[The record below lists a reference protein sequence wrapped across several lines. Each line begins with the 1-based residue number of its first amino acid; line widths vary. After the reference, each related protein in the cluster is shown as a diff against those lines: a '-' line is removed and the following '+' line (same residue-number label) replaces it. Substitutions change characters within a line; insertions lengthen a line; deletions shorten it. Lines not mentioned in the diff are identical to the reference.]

1 MIILNFQNFHQTYRL
16 SHNDIFFYMKS
27 LEFNTK
33 KQFKKHLK
41 VELRESCN
49 Q

>member
-16 SHNDIFFYMKS
+16 SHNDIFLYES

-41 VELRESCN
+41 VELRESFN